1 MKKIS
6 NALISVYDKRNL
18 ENLSRGLTEECINI
32 ISTGGTARSLEKA
45 GISTTKVEDI
55 TDFPEMLDGRVKTL
69 NPKIH
74 GGILAVRENKKHTE
88 VLERLK
94 IPQVDLVVVNL
105 YPFEEIREKSYG
117 DEDQIIEGIDIG
129 GSALIRAA
137 AKNFR
142 DVIVVVDPDDYRE
155 ILSQIRQKRLDLSFR
170 KELAKKAFQHTCYYD
185 AAISDYFLNCKNG
198 IDRFQI
204 NKGLDSESILLH
216 LKKNKTA

>member
-18 ENLSRGLTEECINI
+18 ENFSRGLLEECINI

-74 GGILAVRENKKHTE
+74 GGILAVRKNKKHIE

-105 YPFEEIREKSYG
+105 YPFEEIREKSCG
-117 DEDQIIEGIDIG
+117 DET
-129 GSALIRAA
+129 
-137 AKNFR
+137 N
-142 DVIVVVDPDDYRE
+142 Y
-155 ILSQIRQKRLDLSFR
+155 
-170 KELAKKAFQHTCYYD
+170 
-185 AAISDYFLNCKNG
+185 
-198 IDRFQI
+198 
-204 NKGLDSESILLH
+204 
-216 LKKNKTA
+216 

>member
-6 NALISVYDKRNL
+6 NALISVYDKKNL
-18 ENLSRGLTEECINI
+18 EVFSRGLLDECINI

-55 TDFPEMLDGRVKTL
+55 TDFPEILDGRVKTL

-74 GGILAVRENKKHTE
+74 GGILAVRKNKKHIE

-129 GSALIRAA
+129 GSSLIRAA

-142 DVIVVVDPDDYRE
+142 DVIVVVDPNDYLE
-155 ILSQIRQKRLDLSFR
+155 ILSQIKQKRLNL
-170 KELAKKAFQHTCYYD
+170 K
-185 AAISDYFLNCKNG
+185 
-198 IDRFQI
+198 
-204 NKGLDSESILLH
+204 SIRE
-216 LKKNKTA
+216 